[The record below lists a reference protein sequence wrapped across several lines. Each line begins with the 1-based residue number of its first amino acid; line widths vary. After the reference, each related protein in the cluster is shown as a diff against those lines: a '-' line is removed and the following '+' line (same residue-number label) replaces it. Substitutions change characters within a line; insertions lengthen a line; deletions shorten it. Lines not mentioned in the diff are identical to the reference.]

1 MPKIREVAVLDI
13 GSRSVSAVCGGQGI
27 NRIINIKGKGE
38 ALYSGFSDGKFFEPD
53 KLGGVIERAIREC
66 EENIKSRIKKI
77 YVGIPGEFCTT
88 FTKEIFIS
96 FKSRRKVTDID
107 VEELYATGEV
117 SSDDFVLINR
127 TPIWYA
133 LDDNNRT
140 LKPVGCSSS
149 RISGLLSYSYAEKKL
164 IQTIGGILDGLGIK
178 GQYICSPLAE
188 ALVLSEEREKKVL
201 FTDVGYLTTSVALAE
216 GEGLLFLKSFSSGG
230 AYISADLMD
239 FFKISFPLSEK
250 LKEQVKLGLEVSDED
265 KYKVVLGDESCDVSM
280 KAAIEVTAARIESI
294 AKTIKKCIKDC
305 QEKLPDYLPLL
316 LTGGGISYIRGAAD
330 ILSRVLD
337 RNVEIAAPRLP
348 QMDKPH
354 LSSSVGLLRFAL
366 NLAEKEKGGFWS
378 KLFK

>member
-13 GSRSVSAVCGGQGI
+13 GSRSISAICGRQGI

-38 ALYSGFSDGKFFEPD
+38 ALYSGFSDGKFFEQD
-53 KLGGVIERAIREC
+53 KLKGIIERAIREC
-66 EENIKSRIKKI
+66 EDSIKSRIRKI

-88 FTKEIFIS
+88 VTKEVFIS

-127 TPIWYA
+127 TPVYYT

-140 LKPVGCSSS
+140 LRPVGCSSS
-149 RISGLLSYSYAEKKL
+149 KLAGLLSYSYAEKKL
-164 IQTIGGILDGLGIK
+164 IETIGGILDGLGIK
-178 GQYICSPLAE
+178 AQYICSPLAE
-188 ALVLSEEREKKVL
+188 ALILSEEREKKAL
-201 FTDVGYLTTSVALAE
+201 FADVGYLTTSVALAE
-216 GEGLLFLKSFSSGG
+216 GEGLLFLKSFSCGG

-239 FFKISFPLSEK
+239 YFKISFPLSEK
-250 LKEQVKLGLEVSDED
+250 LKEQVKLRLEASDED
-265 KYKVVLGDESCDVSM
+265 KYKVVLGDESCDVPM
-280 KAAIEVTAARIESI
+280 KETIEVATARIEGI
-294 AKTIKKCIKDC
+294 ARTIQKCIMES
-305 QEKLPDYLPLL
+305 QVKLPDYLPLL
-316 LTGGGISYIRGAAD
+316 LTGGGISYMRGAAD

-337 RNVEIAAPRLP
+337 RNVEVVAPRLP